1 MYNNIATTT
10 KKKARLI
17 LMLLQLIRFILHMY
31 IVVLGNS
38 LQEVLQTAHS
48 PLQVLLQEIT
58 KTAMQYFLV
67 ILSNSAQSL
76 AVWLYTRSLNCITIL
91 HSIL

>member
-1 MYNNIATTT
+1 
-10 KKKARLI
+10 
-17 LMLLQLIRFILHMY
+17 MLLQLIRFILHMY

>member
-1 MYNNIATTT
+1 
-10 KKKARLI
+10 
-17 LMLLQLIRFILHMY
+17 MLLQLIRFILHMY
-31 IVVLGNS
+31 IVVLGNG

-76 AVWLYTRSLNCITIL
+76 AVWLYIRSLNCITIL
-91 HSIL
+91 YSIL